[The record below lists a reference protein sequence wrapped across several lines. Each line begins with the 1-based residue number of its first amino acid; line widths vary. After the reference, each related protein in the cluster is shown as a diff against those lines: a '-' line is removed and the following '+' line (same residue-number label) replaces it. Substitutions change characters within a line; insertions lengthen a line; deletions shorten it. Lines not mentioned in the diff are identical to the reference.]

1 MQKMEKNGDVLLD
14 KNSFATSYSK
24 AFSRKP
30 IIYNF
35 FKDKL
40 QLHWRCSVK

>member
-24 AFSRKP
+24 AFFRES
-30 IIYNF
+30 
-35 FKDKL
+35 L
-40 QLHWRCSVK
+40 